1 MVKNYGVEQRL
12 VMCGINLP
20 SGLGPSIVDGG
31 ALEGIQPVKALDR
44 TPISNAWG
52 KARKVVGPSVNV
64 R

>member
-1 MVKNYGVEQRL
+1 MDNRVEHRL
-12 VMCGINLP
+12 VVCGINLP
-20 SGLGPSIVDGG
+20 PGLSPCAVGSG